1 MSQRSSSP
9 DPPTGASGADVTFDA
24 GRPELSIVL
33 PIFNEE
39 AVLDELH

>member
-1 MSQRSSSP
+1 MSERSSSP
-9 DPPTGASGADVTFDA
+9 TRPTAASGADVIDA